1 MAKVLEKTK
10 STKSRGVAQG
20 APKKERIE
28 SMPRPIWQR
37 IQQRVAE
44 VPSSKIETLPQD
56 GAEQHD
62 HYLYASPKKAKS

>member
-20 APKKERIE
+20 APKKERVE
-28 SMPRPIWQR
+28 SSPRPIWQR
-37 IQQRVAE
+37 IQQRVANISATE
-44 VPSSKIETLPQD
+44 LDALPRD

-62 HYLYASPKKAKS
+62 HYLYASPKKAQS